1 MKLLLIFP
9 SENNYRIFLIFLLE
23 YILMRNFGL
32 ICFFLCLSFF
42 SSAQDQP
49 YRGSIPE
56 ELLRPKRGEEP
67 RFPIDTVIGELG
79 QGEAPLAAYSY
90 AKTVA
95 SGLISASKDHPG
107 LAGINTALRE
117 EYLSVIEEIS
127 PRSYR
132 LGGGREEAD
141 GAVSFM
147 IRLIGKD
154 SGITGELFVRYV
166 TRQIVTE
173 NKAAAAPA
181 AEIKE
186 AENIET
192 AENIEASENTE
203 EKKEEETV
211 KEIKTVGS
219 WRFDDLILE
228 EAKSREE
235 EERESLQ
242 RFDFSP
248 YERFF

>member
-1 MKLLLIFP
+1 
-9 SENNYRIFLIFLLE
+9 
-23 YILMRNFGL
+23 MRNFAL
-32 ICFFLCLSFF
+32 FCFFVCLSIL

-56 ELLRPKRGEEP
+56 ELLRPKRGEEA
-67 RFPIDTVIGELG
+67 RFPVDTVIGELG
-79 QGEAPLAAYSY
+79 QGEAPSAAYSF
-90 AKTVA
+90 AKTIA
-95 SGLISASKDHPG
+95 AGLISANKEHPG
-107 LAGINTALRE
+107 LAGISAALKE
-117 EYLSVIEEIS
+117 EYFSVLEEVY
-127 PRSYR
+127 PKSYR

-154 SGITGELFVRYV
+154 SGVTGELFVRYV
-166 TRQIVTE
+166 TRQVVVE
-173 NKAAAAPA
+173 NKAA
-181 AEIKE
+181 EIKVTENTE
-186 AENIET
+186 AENIEAVNKET
-192 AENIEASENTE
+192 MNNESVNNETENNEE
-203 EKKEEETV
+203 EKEEVKVIET
-211 KEIKTVGS
+211 KTVGS

-228 EAKSREE
+228 EAKSRED